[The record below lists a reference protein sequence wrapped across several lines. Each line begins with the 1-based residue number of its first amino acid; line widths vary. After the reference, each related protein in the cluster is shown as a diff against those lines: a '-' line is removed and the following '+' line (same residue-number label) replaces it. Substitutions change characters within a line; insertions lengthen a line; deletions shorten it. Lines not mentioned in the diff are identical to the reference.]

1 MSINKFLRTLKSSKE
16 ERNKNL
22 TCLIQKSRGPSRLRT
37 LYFPKWQI
45 ISNNLLTMKISK
57 ELTLKDSILLILV
70 EMAEFL
76 KLISIIHS
84 KRIYYLIEIM
94 INYFKTLV
102 IGNSW
107 VISRQQV
114 PTKDQKEEIDIIMD
128 LPATEN
134 TIINTNPI

>member
-1 MSINKFLRTLKSSKE
+1 
-16 ERNKNL
+16 
-22 TCLIQKSRGPSRLRT
+22 
-37 LYFPKWQI
+37 
-45 ISNNLLTMKISK
+45 MKISK

-94 INYFKTLV
+94 INYFKTLA

-114 PTKDQKEEIDIIMD
+114 PTNQV
-128 LPATEN
+128 
-134 TIINTNPI
+134 